1 MTHFIGEIM
10 ILYIYHKC
18 STCQKALKF
27 LQKNKIENLNIK
39 EISETPPSLNELRT
53 MLKYQNGNLKK
64 LFNTSGQLYRELKLN
79 EKLESMPLDDAL
91 KLLSQNG
98 MLVKRPFLLDKDKGT
113 TGFNENEWLK
123 Y

>member
-1 MTHFIGEIM
+1 
-10 ILYIYHKC
+10 
-18 STCQKALKF
+18 
-27 LQKNKIENLNIK
+27 
-39 EISETPPSLNELRT
+39 
-53 MLKYQNGNLKK
+53 
-64 LFNTSGQLYRELKLN
+64 
-79 EKLESMPLDDAL
+79 MPLDDAL